1 MLRVVRS
8 RCEAP
13 IYTPR
18 GWREPSGAR
27 IYSEGAE
34 GAMRDRSRSP
44 LKRVIKQT
52 QRLGKLPILAMA
64 ETTYIHSFFLREML
78 MQEVPHPLTTGTP
91 AHCIAI
97 ATVFTFELSVGSRA
111 VPRRFDKG

>member
-52 QRLGKLPILAMA
+52 RRLGKLPILAMA
-64 ETTYIHSFFLREML
+64 ETTYIHSFF
-78 MQEVPHPLTTGTP
+78 
-91 AHCIAI
+91 
-97 ATVFTFELSVGSRA
+97 
-111 VPRRFDKG
+111 